1 MKSTIIRMER
11 TPDVTITVNVE
22 DCVTVRLRGSKSLA
36 YPTASVNVVLDLV
49 TLRRELEALFCLVL

>member
-1 MKSTIIRMER
+1 MKSTKIHIER
-11 TPDVTITVNVE
+11 TPDVTITVNAE
-22 DCVTVRLRGSKSLA
+22 DYLTVRLRGSKSLA